1 MSLKSDCKSESISL
15 VALHTA
21 VASFA
26 VSNSAKEPPRE
37 ILAACASL
45 KFFGVFTNYVRSQ
58 RGGNI
63 KMIHHNATLNFS
75 HAPYKNKASLSELD
89 REIEMGEL
97 RLRYIQLMRD
107 VHKTLGREDAIELI
121 KESEAIW
128 EKLTS

>member
-37 ILAACASL
+37 ILAACASS

-63 KMIHHNATLNFS
+63 NLTHRFLTQKFNLIPLVVCIV
-75 HAPYKNKASLSELD
+75 L
-89 REIEMGEL
+89 
-97 RLRYIQLMRD
+97 
-107 VHKTLGREDAIELI
+107 ELI
-121 KESEAIW
+121 
-128 EKLTS
+128 